1 MLPRRLSAG
10 HDSGEQ
16 SLEHDPRQ
24 FGQGC
29 LLSFVPKAP
38 KKLPRPLLPELVEVV
53 VPRVRESGRLPIDTA
68 VVREIHSLE
77 KSTVAEQKH
86 VMGKCDRIDTLEI
99 QRDPTAL
106 EWGRLL
112 DRQQNPVHQ
121 LEISSHG

>member
-1 MLPRRLSAG
+1 MVRRALDAR

-16 SLEHDPRQ
+16 RLENDSRQ

-29 LLSFVPKAP
+29 LLGFVPKAS
-38 KKLPRPLLPELVEVV
+38 KKLPGPLLPELVEVV
-53 VPRVRESGRLPIDTA
+53 VTRVRESGRLPIDTA
-68 VVREIHSLE
+68 VVREINSLE